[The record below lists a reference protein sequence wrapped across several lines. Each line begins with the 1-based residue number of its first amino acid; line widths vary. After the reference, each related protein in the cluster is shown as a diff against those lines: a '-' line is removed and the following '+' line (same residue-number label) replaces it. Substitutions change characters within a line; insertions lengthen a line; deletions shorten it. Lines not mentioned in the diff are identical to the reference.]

1 MNSRFAIEIVARADV
16 GFLVSS
22 KGEHGQRDGDR
33 DVYSDLSRLD
43 LVRKFTCSGAVVGK
57 DGGAVAPLVAIH
69 DGDRL
74 VKSFRLQS
82 AENGPE
88 NLFLVT
94 SSKRLN
100 KVMILHSKYPICFR
114 HSEKICVTHSSCE
127 FARQ

>member
-22 KGEHGQRDGDR
+22 EGEHGQRDGDR

-43 LVRKFTCSGAVVGK
+43 LVRKFTCGGAVVGK

-88 NLFLVT
+88 YLFLVT

-100 KVMILHSKYPICFR
+100 KVMIFYVSLGLFIFHIEPIVC
-114 HSEKICVTHSSCE
+114 
-127 FARQ
+127 